1 MASLQKQK
9 ERAKKIQPSK
19 LKNDLFKF
27 VRSIE
32 KELLDLEKTRISEK
46 SEDIFGKPIGF
57 YSAATDAITGGRK
70 AKGEPFT
77 GVDTGDFLKGFY
89 MQEVG
94 GNLRFGSTDKKTQ
107 IILNSEHWLSDKLF
121 GLSDKELKE
130 VISTRLLPFFIAN
143 SRNLLGL

>member
-1 MASLQKQK
+1 M
-9 ERAKKIQPSK
+9 
-19 LKNDLFKF
+19 
-27 VRSIE
+27 
-32 KELLDLEKTRISEK
+32 DLEKTRISEK